1 MTEMSIGEL
10 LWSAVPSAAT
20 IAAVVVGLVIVNRVL
35 QRGGAGAAGHKFR
48 NQVIMLALTAVG
60 LLVVILVVPIG
71 DARRGQ
77 LLNLVGILMTAA
89 IALSATTFVG
99 NAMAGIM
106 LKAVRSFRL
115 GDFIKTGEHFGRVSE
130 RGLFHTEIQTEFRDL
145 TTLPNLY
152 LVTHPVTTIRS
163 SGTFVRC
170 EVSLGYDVPRT
181 TVEKLLLQA
190 AEQAKLAEPY
200 VQVISLGDFSVVYR
214 VAGLL
219 TEVKLLL
226 TTRSRL
232 RCKVLDCLHEG
243 GVEIVSPN
251 FMNQR
256 VLSDGK
262 KFVPRT
268 KSDPTEEETGPTPEE
283 IAFDKADAAE
293 STEQLRETYKAV
305 QAQIEELEA
314 ELAKGDAGEEKVAA
328 DRIEREISILNL
340 RKKRLERML
349 EKPPEND

>member
-1 MTEMSIGEL
+1 MTNNKVEFSK
-10 LWSAVPSAAT
+10 S
-20 IAAVVVGLVIVNRVL
+20 VIDVQDARVFNSDVL
-35 QRGGAGAAGHKFR
+35 QA
-48 NQVIMLALTAVG
+48 
-60 LLVVILVVPIG
+60 
-71 DARRGQ
+71 
-77 LLNLVGILMTAA
+77 
-89 IALSATTFVG
+89 
-99 NAMAGIM
+99 
-106 LKAVRSFRL
+106 
-115 GDFIKTGEHFGRVSE
+115 
-130 RGLFHTEIQTEFRDL
+130 
-145 TTLPNLY
+145 
-152 LVTHPVTTIRS
+152 
-163 SGTFVRC
+163 
-170 EVSLGYDVPRT
+170 
-181 TVEKLLLQA
+181 
-190 AEQAKLAEPY
+190 
-200 VQVISLGDFSVVYR
+200 
-214 VAGLL
+214 
-219 TEVKLLL
+219 
-226 TTRSRL
+226 
-232 RCKVLDCLHEG
+232 KVLDCLHEG

-305 QAQIEELEA
+305 KAQIEELEA